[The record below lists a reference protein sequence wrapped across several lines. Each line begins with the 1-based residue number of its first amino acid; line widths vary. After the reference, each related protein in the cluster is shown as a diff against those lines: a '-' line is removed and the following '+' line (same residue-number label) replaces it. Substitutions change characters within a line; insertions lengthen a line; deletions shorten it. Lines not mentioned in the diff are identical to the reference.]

1 MSKSKGNPSEEKKV
15 RLNLDSI
22 GIDNYGRVIIHD
34 TKLAAEIQKAK
45 ESGMEFV
52 HLSANSG
59 NYCVLPSGCPV
70 TGQNVGCGCPKI
82 QIEED

>member
-1 MSKSKGNPSEEKKV
+1 MPQDERHPSGEKNV

-22 GIDNYGRVIIHD
+22 GIDKHGRVIIHD
-34 TKLAAEIQKAK
+34 TKLAAEIQKAQ
-45 ESGMEFV
+45 ESGVEFV
-52 HLSANSG
+52 YLSANSG

-82 QIEED
+82 QVDED